1 MSFPRF
7 LLVLL
12 ALLAATNIQA
22 LESELALTK
31 PGHYSI
37 SPYTQWLEDKQAN
50 LSPLAALNSDQWQP
64 TTGDGYNF
72 GFSHSAYWLKTQVI
86 NSTDKQWFY
95 WIRYSLLDHVDLWIC
110 PTGTTLARD
119 CRHYKSGDLLPFNHQ
134 RYSDHP
140 NQIFDLPL
148 EPLTSYTLLLRVH
161 TEGTNLI
168 PASIIDSETMNH
180 ELLIDSLLRGA
191 YYATMLVM
199 ALYNLMIF
207 FTTRDRSYLHYSAFV
222 LSILMFHMVYD
233 GSAFQLLWPETPA
246 INHYTIPI
254 FLTLNILTL
263 SLLVPQFLNLSLHS
277 PTMFRVFRAYSAIAV
292 VSLLMQ
298 PLLSYKMLV
307 EILNLLI
314 LVITL
319 TALFTGINFWLRG
332 HISARFFTIAWAAL
346 TLGIMLSNARSFGFA
361 PTNMV
366 TLSAYQIGSF
376 MQVILLSL
384 ALGERI
390 LQMQIDQIR
399 ARKEL
404 LKSQED
410 AIQYLRDYEELYQN
424 SLIGKFQIDKDGYF
438 SKTNPAWRTVLG
450 YTENSYFL
458 SDNPRFNS
466 LFADTKQRK
475 AFWKELKEQGRIKS
489 RVVTMTQPVTGERI
503 VVSITMRK
511 GKGENASWYGSGQDV
526 TENYLKEQALI
537 QLQKEK
543 NQSLR
548 QLVMGI
554 AHEMNTPLGNIRMA
568 ESFLREDDQHW
579 SEEER
584 RNHMSQGLEL
594 IRNGTTRL
602 NELNHLMKS
611 AVVQEN
617 LYAHESIRLREWL
630 EVWRDSKLKAHPT
643 IQLDVKVHSY
653 VIDWLTYP
661 DALNTVLEQM
671 LDNSCTHNE
680 ELYAEGK
687 LRVLIEFRERGESL
701 ELHYRDNGK
710 GIEKDQR
717 QAIFMPFYTTRR
729 NAARNKGLGLY
740 QAYNLLTELMHGLIE
755 WPDGQEGFYLVIRF
769 NLPQQEKKDDKD
781 DKVEPLNNAT
791 KDKSASSDKTDTV

>member
-12 ALLAATNIQA
+12 AFCAATNLLA
-22 LESELALTK
+22 LEPELSLST
-31 PGHYSI
+31 PGHYRI
-37 SPYTQWLEDKQAN
+37 GPYTEWLEDKQAH
-50 LSPLAALNSDQWQP
+50 LTPIAALKSDQWQAA
-64 TTGDGYNF
+64 TSDAFNF

-86 NSTDKQWFY
+86 NSTDKQWLY
-95 WIRYSLLDHVDLWIC
+95 WIRYSLLDYVDLWIC
-110 PTGTTLARD
+110 PTGTSLAKD
-119 CRHYKSGDLLPFNHQ
+119 CRHYKSGDLQPFNDQ

-161 TEGTNLI
+161 SEGTNLI
-168 PASIIDSETMNH
+168 PASIIDRDTLNS
-180 ELLIDSLLRGA
+180 ELLTDNLLRGA

-207 FTTRDRSYLHYSAFV
+207 FTTRERSYLHYSAFV

-233 GSAFQLLWPETPA
+233 GSAFQLLWPDTPA

-307 EILNLLI
+307 EVLNLLI

-346 TLGIMLSNARSFGFA
+346 TFGIMLSNARSFGLA
-361 PTNMV
+361 PTNTL
-366 TLSAYQIGSF
+366 TLSAYQLGSF

-390 LQMQIDQIR
+390 LQMQIEQIR

-438 SKTNPAWRTVLG
+438 SKTNPAWRTILG
-450 YTENSYFL
+450 YSENSYFL

-489 RVVTMTQPVTGERI
+489 RVVTLTQPVTGERI
-503 VVSITMRK
+503 VVSVTMRK

-568 ESFLREDDQHW
+568 ESFLREDDQNW

-584 RNHMSQGLEL
+584 RTHISQGMEL
-594 IRNGTTRL
+594 ISNGTTRL

-630 EVWRDSKLKAHPT
+630 DLWRDTKLKAHPH
-643 IQLDVKVHSY
+643 IQLDITVHSY
-653 VIDWLTYP
+653 VIDWQTYP

-680 ELYAEGK
+680 ALYEAGK
-687 LRVLIEFRERGESL
+687 LRILIEFRERGESL

-710 GIEKDQR
+710 GISKEQR
-717 QAIFMPFYTTRR
+717 HAIFMPFYTTRR

-740 QAYNLLTELMHGLIE
+740 QAYNLLTELMHGHIE
-755 WPDGQEGFYLVIRF
+755 WPDGHEGFYLVIRF
-769 NLPQQEKKDDKD
+769 NLPQPEKKEDKD
-781 DKVEPLNNAT
+781 EKVEQPENVEQAKNAT
-791 KDKSASSDKTDTV
+791 GDKQNAV